1 MTNCERPQSVIDE
14 AVCDALQRGMEE
26 DPVVAA
32 ILRDVAGRTRT
43 DLDSVR
49 ASQEKIDDSL

>member
-1 MTNCERPQSVIDE
+1 MTNCERPQSTIDE
-14 AVCDALQRGMEE
+14 AVCDALQGDMQE

-49 ASQEKIDDSL
+49 AFQEKINDSL